1 MISFIIQFSNDKYI
15 GILPCDYSLPTL
27 FDLRFL
33 AGRDFSEAFVEAKG
47 SGENTIHP
55 K

>member
-1 MISFIIQFSNDKYI
+1 
-15 GILPCDYSLPTL
+15 LPTL
-27 FDLRFL
+27 FDFRFL
-33 AGRDFSEAFVEAKG
+33 AGRDFSEAFVDAEE